1 MKKKL
6 HLLIMAVLSVLLFVS
21 CGGEKETKSGKG
33 EVRDTLIVAN
43 GADAKSLDPH
53 ATNDA
58 PSSKVTVQ
66 IYDRL
71 VDQDDNMNVVPAL
84 AESWEQPDGVT
95 TIFHLRKGVKFHNGE
110 PLTAKDVKF
119 SLDRMKSSPQ
129 VSHIIGILDRVEIVD
144 DYTVKVITK
153 QPFGALLS
161 HLSHP
166 TAAILNEKAVK
177 EYGDSYGQHPVG
189 TGPYKFISWASGDRI
204 ILEANPDYFM
214 GETPIKNVII
224 RAISEATNRTIGLE
238 TGEIDI
244 AYDLE
249 GMDKDRV
256 REDKNLV
263 FLEEPSLGIDY
274 IGFNTAKAPFND
286 VRVRQAIAMTIKVD
300 DIIETVYKGSA
311 TRANS
316 LIGPKVFGHTD
327 DAKAW
332 EVNIEK
338 AKQLLAEAGYPNG
351 FKSKIWINENP
362 DRRDIAIIV
371 QDQLRAIGVDIEVE
385 TLEWGAYLEGT
396 SRGDH
401 EMYILGWVSVTG
413 DADYGLFPL
422 LHSSCFGGAGNRAFY
437 NNPKV
442 DDLLLR
448 ARNSNDQEERKALY
462 REVQIIAQEEVPYY
476 ITAFKEQNVGLQKY
490 VENFKQRPA
499 GHHRLYGVKFKE
511 NADK

>member
-6 HLLIMAVLSVLLFVS
+6 HLLVLAMLSIFLFVS
-21 CGGEKETKSGKG
+21 CGGGKEATSGEKK
-33 EVRDTLIVAN
+33 VRDTLVVAN

-71 VDQDDNMNVVPAL
+71 VEQDDNMEVVPGL

-95 TIFHLRKGVKFHNGE
+95 TIFHLRKGIKFHNGE
-110 PLTAKDVKF
+110 PLTANDVKF
-119 SLDRMKSSPQ
+119 SLDRMMASPQ
-129 VSHIIGILDRVEIVD
+129 VSHIVGTLDKVEVID
-144 DYTVKVITK
+144 ENTVKLTTK

-189 TGPYKFISWASGDRI
+189 TGPYKFVSWASGDRI
-204 ILEANPDYFM
+204 VLEANPDYYL
-214 GETPIKNVII
+214 GEAPIKNVII
-224 RAISEATNRTIGLE
+224 RAIAEATNRTIGLE

-256 REDKNLV
+256 REDQNLV

-274 IGFNTAKAPFND
+274 IGFNTKKAPFND
-286 VRVRQAIAMTIKVD
+286 VRVRQAIASVINVD
-300 DIIETVYKGSA
+300 DIISTVYKGSA
-311 TRANS
+311 VRANS

-332 EVNIEK
+332 TVDIEK
-338 AKQLLAEAGYPNG
+338 AKALLAEAGYPDG

-362 DRRDIAIIV
+362 DRRDIAIIL
-371 QDQLRAIGVDIEVE
+371 QDQLRAVGIDIAVE
-385 TLEWGAYLEGT
+385 TLEWGAFLEGT

-401 EMYILGWVSVTG
+401 EMFILGWVTVTG

-422 LHSSCFGGAGNRAFY
+422 LHSSCFGGAGNRSFY
-437 NNPKV
+437 DNPKV
-442 DDLLLR
+442 NELLTK

-462 REVQIIAQEEVPYY
+462 REVQIIAQEDVPYY
-476 ITAFKEQNVGLQKY
+476 ITAFKAQNVGLQKY
-490 VENFKQRPA
+490 VDNFKLKAA

-511 NADK
+511 N